1 MTTKRSW
8 KLQEFVAHGANVNC
22 LALGQQS
29 GRVMVTGGDDKKVNM
44 WAVGKPNCI
53 MSLSGH
59 TTPVECVRFNSHEEL
74 VAAGSQSGSLKI
86 WDLEAAK
93 SIRTLTGHKGNT
105 RSLDFH
111 PYGDFVASGSVDLNI
126 KLWDIR
132 RKGCIFTY
140 KGHTGPITCIRFS
153 PDGRWIASTSEDGLV
168 KLWDLTSG
176 KLLHDFKQHTASVN
190 HVEFHPNEFLL
201 ATASSDKTVKFWDL
215 ETFGLVSSTQP
226 GASDVRNIVFH
237 SEGSYLYSG
246 SQDMLHA
253 YGWEPVCLYDTF
265 SMGWGRVADMAVASS
280 QLIGASFNQ
289 TNVSIHVVNLTK
301 VNRARGVPV
310 EQLQP
315 TGPTTNAGQP
325 VPTTPLSASGRRS
338 FVTERPATTSTKQ
351 REPAMKSEPQ
361 RESPTQD
368 ENKEEDSPSSA
379 DIKDPE
385 NYDQIFHPKKRI
397 SRSPTRDEPFPAPL
411 DDQQPAST
419 RPPPTQ
425 SKEPRQAQAQSPPR
439 QQPVS
444 VPEPAAPQRK
454 PDIAPQRVADTRPT
468 RAAEAPPQSIVPSD
482 RKAPAE
488 LDMNAFLP
496 QNMRGAGG
504 DMKIKEQQQ
513 TEGEA
518 LESLMRGHD
527 SMCAVLTSRNR
538 NLDVV
543 KAIWTAGDVRT
554 AVESAVNMRDQAI
567 IVDLINIMLMKK
579 SLWSLDLC
587 VVLLPKIKDL
597 MTSKYEN
604 YVQCGCAAVKLILKS
619 FTTLIKSN
627 VKTPPS
633 GVDISREE
641 RYKKCSKCY
650 GYLLAVRTVVEDRQH
665 TAGKMGSTFREL
677 QLLLAQLD

>member
-44 WAVGKPNCI
+44 WAVDKPNCI

-59 TTPVECVRFNSHEEL
+59 TAPVECVRFNHNEEL

-93 SIRTLTGHKGNT
+93 IIRTLTGHKSNT

-140 KGHTGPITCIRFS
+140 KGHTGPINCIRFS
-153 PDGRWIASTSEDGLV
+153 PDGRWIASASADGLV

-176 KLLHDFKQHTASVN
+176 KLLHDFKLHENSVN

-201 ATASSDKTVKFWDL
+201 ATGSADKTVKFWDL
-215 ETFGLVSSTQP
+215 ETFDLVSSTSP
-226 GASDVRNIVFH
+226 SASEVRALVFH
-237 SEGSYLYSG
+237 SEGNFLYSG
-246 SQDMLHA
+246 SQDMLHV
-253 YGWEPVCLYDTF
+253 YGWEPACCYDTF
-265 SMGWGRVADMAVASS
+265 SMGWGRVADLAVASS

-289 TNVSIHVVNLTK
+289 TNVSVHVVDLQR
-301 VNRARGVPV
+301 VNKTRGVSIQ
-310 EQLQP
+310 QLQQ
-315 TGPTTNAGQP
+315 GQP
-325 VPTTPLSASGRRS
+325 AGTSQGQKPASAAPLSASGRRS
-338 FVTERPATTSTKQ
+338 FVTERPPTTSTKQ
-351 REPAMKSEPQ
+351 REPEIKSEAQ

-368 ENKEEDSPSSA
+368 EKEDDSASSA
-379 DIKDPE
+379 DIQDPV
-385 NYDQIFHPKKRI
+385 NYDSIFHPKKRI
-397 SRSPTRDEPFPAPL
+397 SRSPTRDQPFPAPL
-411 DDQQPAST
+411 DDQPPAPSQPPAPQPKQTSQPPPQAPSQPA
-419 RPPPTQ
+419 PAP
-425 SKEPRQAQAQSPPR
+425 KL
-439 QQPVS
+439 QPAAAAVAA
-444 VPEPAAPQRK
+444 PEPAPPPQRQPDPAPQRT
-454 PDIAPQRVADTRPT
+454 PQNII
-468 RAAEAPPQSIVPSD
+468 SSD
-482 RKAPAE
+482 RNQPAG

-504 DMKIKEQQQ
+504 DQKTRAKE
-513 TEGEA
+513 TEAEA
-518 LESLMRGHD
+518 LDSLMKGHN
-527 SMCAVLTSRNR
+527 SMCAVLTSRNK

-543 KAIWTAGDVRT
+543 RAIWTAGDIKT

-567 IVDLINIMLMKK
+567 IVDLLNIMNIKK

-587 VVLLPKIKDL
+587 VILLPKIKEL
-597 MTSKYEN
+597 LTSKYEN
-604 YVQCGCAAVKLILKS
+604 YVHSACASLKLILKS
-619 FTTLIKSN
+619 FTSLIKSN
-627 VKTPPS
+627 VKMPPS
-633 GVDISREE
+633 AVDISREE

-665 TAGKMGSTFREL
+665 VAGKVGSTFREL